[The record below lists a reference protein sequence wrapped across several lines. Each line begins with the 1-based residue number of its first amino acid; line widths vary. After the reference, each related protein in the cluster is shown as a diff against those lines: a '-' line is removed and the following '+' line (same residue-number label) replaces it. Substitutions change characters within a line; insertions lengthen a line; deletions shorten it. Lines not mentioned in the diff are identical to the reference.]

1 MKSKRLQKNNNTS
14 LKSILLIS
22 FICIA
27 IIPVIFISVV
37 MYMKSSQIINQNASK
52 YVTQILQQTN
62 QEIDSKLKQ
71 FAEDSIPV
79 LTNNEIQESLNPQ
92 NIQAADYSTREDLR
106 KVLTGFIID
115 NSNITSASIYLN
127 DGSLLVTTENKPNE
141 LQLSPDKIDQLDQ
154 YKGKVIWSYANSNP
168 SSLQKN
174 LVVGRRAIKNV
185 LGPSTEPIG
194 YLSFTISENL
204 IFDLIA
210 ELEMGQTGST
220 FILDQ
225 TGTILTSQLRGS
237 IGTKLDEK
245 IFENVSD
252 RYQENTDS
260 VIEKIGST
268 DYFIA
273 FDQSEETGWS
283 VVGLVPADEITEG
296 LWEVQKIL
304 LIIVIVWVI
313 LTIFLSS
320 KITKSVTDP
329 LMELITTMK
338 TVEKGDFSVR
348 VNLKQN
354 REIQSISNS
363 FNRMIYKI
371 NELIKQVYEREMKEK
386 QAELKALQAQINP
399 HFLYN
404 TLDTLYWMLYV
415 KGEEK
420 IGGLIVSLSSMLR
433 YSIGNESSLV
443 LLKQEVDNMQNYI
456 NLQSARTGDSID
468 FEFHMEER
476 LEHAKVLK
484 LMLQPIVENAVHHG
498 LEERDGKGRIVIS
511 IREEQGN
518 LILIV
523 EDNGIGIAK
532 TQIESFQKEQQIN
545 GGIGLH
551 NVDERIKL
559 TFGSAYGINIE
570 SRLGEGTKVTIR
582 LPLYFQNKN
591 L

>member
-1 MKSKRLQKNNNTS
+1 MIPKRLEKNNTS

-27 IIPVIFISVV
+27 IIPVIFMSVV
-37 MYMKSSQIINQNASK
+37 MYMKSSQIINQNAAK

-71 FAEDSIPV
+71 FAEDSISI
-79 LTNNEIQESLNPQ
+79 LTNDKIQESLNPQ

-106 KVLTGFIID
+106 KVLTRFIID

-127 DGSLLVTTENKPNE
+127 DGSLLVTTENKLNE
-141 LQLSPDKIDQLDQ
+141 LQIPPDRMDQLDQ
-154 YKGKVIWSYANSNP
+154 YKGKILWSYANVN
-168 SSLQKN
+168 SSSPQTN
-174 LVVGRRAIKNV
+174 LVVAQRAIKNV

-194 YLSFTISENL
+194 YLSFTISEDL

-225 TGTILTSQLRGS
+225 TGTVLTSQLRGS
-237 IGTKLDEK
+237 VGTKLDEK
-245 IFENVSD
+245 ILENISD
-252 RYQENTDS
+252 RYRENTDS
-260 VIEKIGST
+260 VIQKIGST
-268 DYFIA
+268 NYFIA

-283 VVGLVPADEITEG
+283 VLGLVPSDEITEG
-296 LWEVQKIL
+296 LWEVQRIL
-304 LIIVIVWVI
+304 LIIIIVWVI

-320 KITKSVTDP
+320 KITKSVTNP

-363 FNRMIYKI
+363 FNRMIYKV

-404 TLDTLYWMLYV
+404 TLDTFYWMLYV

-433 YSIGNESSLV
+433 YSISNEGSFV
-443 LLKQEVDNMQNYI
+443 VLKQEMDNVQNYI
-456 NLQSARTGDSID
+456 NLQSARSGDKIN
-468 FEFHMEER
+468 FELQMAES

-484 LMLQPIVENAVHHG
+484 LILQPIVENAVHHG
-498 LEERDGKGRIVIS
+498 LEESNKDGRIIIS
-511 IREEQGN
+511 TREDQGN
-518 LILIV
+518 LIIAV
-523 EDNGIGIAK
+523 EDNGIGIEKA
-532 TQIESFQKEQQIN
+532 QIESFQKERQIN
-545 GGIGLH
+545 NGIGLH

-559 TFGSAYGINIE
+559 TFGSAYGIEIE
-570 SRLGEGTKVTIR
+570 SEIGKGTRVSIK
-582 LPLYFQNKN
+582 LPLHFPKKST
-591 L
+591 

>member
-106 KVLTGFIID
+106 KVLTRFIID

-154 YKGKVIWSYANSNP
+154 YKGKVIWSYANANP

-296 LWEVQKIL
+296 LWEVQRIL

-545 GGIGLH
+545 DGIGLH

-559 TFGSAYGINIE
+559 TFGSTYGINIE